1 MDTPARTAGVIRAV
15 PTNERLI
22 ALMTQAAFI
31 DRAGSIGRKNFA
43 RAVNDSASAR
53 AAGKAYSHTYVGR
66 WIDGTVPRDDHTRNA
81 IREALGTRLGR
92 VVALDELGY
101 STSGAVSPDTG
112 LAYPDEPAD
121 SAGTVAQL
129 FEADLTRASA
139 LVQAPPNIA
148 AWNDAA
154 MAWLVGSQHPLVE
167 VNARTRIGSSDVDH
181 VRAMRET
188 FDRLDSTYGGG
199 HARNALVQYLRTE
212 LPRLLRAGGATDVRQ
227 ALYAAAGESTQLAA
241 WMAYDAGLHGL
252 AQRYFIQAL
261 GLADAA
267 EDRLLAASILD
278 AMSHQASFL
287 GRYREAANMARAA
300 QLGTKSLGVPILTA
314 HFHSMEA
321 RALARTGDA
330 AACDRA
336 MGAAIEHFERHT
348 PGDGPAWI
356 SYFDDAELAAE
367 LGHCHRDLGRPDK
380 AVEYASQAL
389 DVASGD
395 YARSDFFVAMVL
407 ADAHLDRG
415 DVEEGCRVAA
425 KAIEVGE
432 GLESARCRSYV
443 DEFKQRLR
451 KHRASP
457 LVRAFVTDV
466 RDSRLWSPRG
476 Q

>member
-1 MDTPARTAGVIRAV
+1 MTRAV
-15 PTNERLI
+15 PTNERLV
-22 ALMTQAAFI
+22 ALMTEAGFL
-31 DRAGSIGRKNFA
+31 DRAGTIGRKSFA
-43 RAVNDSASAR
+43 RAVTDSASAR
-53 AAGKAYSHTYVGR
+53 AAERTYSHTYVSR
-66 WIDGTVPRDDHTRNA
+66 WLDGTVPRDDDTRNA
-81 IREALGTRLGR
+81 IREALGGRLGR
-92 VVALDELGY
+92 VVALDEVGFPV
-101 STSGAVSPDTG
+101 SGAVSPDTG
-112 LAYPDEPAD
+112 LAYPDEPAE

-148 AWNDAA
+148 AWSDAA
-154 MAWLVGSQHPLVE
+154 MAWLVGSQRPLVE
-167 VNARTRIGSSDVDH
+167 GSTRSRIGTSDVER

-212 LPRLLRAGGATDVRQ
+212 LPRLLRAGGTTDVRQ
-227 ALYAAAGESTQLAA
+227 SLYSAAGESTQLAA

-300 QLGTKSLGVPILTA
+300 QLGAKSMGVPILTA
-314 HFHSMEA
+314 HFHTMEA
-321 RALARTGDA
+321 RALARVGDA

-356 SYFDDAELAAE
+356 GYFDDAELAAE

-380 AVEYASQAL
+380 AVGYASQAL

-425 KAIEVGE
+425 KAIAVGE
-432 GLESARCRSYV
+432 GLESARCRGYV

-457 LVRAFVTDV
+457 LVRAFVAHI
-466 RDSRLWSPRG
+466 RGSRLWSPAR